1 MWLTR
6 LALKNRIAVFMAA
19 MILVLVGAR
28 SVPEIAIDLFPS
40 LAVPVLVVG
49 TLYPGASPKDVE
61 QSITVPLEKTL
72 ATVENVDH
80 IQSQSRE
87 GVSAIQVWFHWDED
101 LNAGLIQSVEK
112 VSQILNQLPPGI
124 QEPFLLKFDIS
135 NMPVINVVVSNPEM
149 DGVHL
154 YDLATNTIEPQLE
167 EIPGVSG
174 APVNG
179 GNIRQIN
186 INVNPFQMYA
196 LNISPLAV
204 VNAINKANFLL
215 PSGDIRIGTRDLNL
229 LTNTQIVHRLLKT
242 VRKIP
247 VLLRTS
253 PEGEPVPVYVEDLA
267 TVQDGTESPS
277 NIVLANGAPAVYLGV
292 HKQPGANTVRVV
304 DDVYK
309 SLPHLR
315 GLPPGTKV
323 GVSFDQSTYIRD
335 SLRSIQHELVLGSV
349 LAVGTVWI
357 FLGEIMATLIVGI
370 AIPLA
375 VLASLIFLYFTGQTL
390 NVFTFGGLAL
400 ASGRLIDDSIVELEN
415 IHRHFSLGKKDRTV
429 ALLEAARE
437 VATPIFSATLVTI
450 VVLFPVLFL
459 KGVGKQLFSPMA
471 LTISLAL
478 FASFLV
484 SRTVTPLLCL
494 RFLRSK
500 TPPGRPGSEGEDRE
514 RPLSGCRKPPRFERV
529 FLRIEEGYDDLL
541 QHVLRHKAL
550 VFSFVAA
557 VFFFSLPLS
566 HRIGTEFFPEPD
578 ESQFTVYVKTA
589 PGTRIEQ
596 TTEVARQ
603 VEQKI
608 REVIPGKDIRIILI
622 NVGLR
627 SIAGKGTNGTASVFT
642 QNTGPDT
649 GVVQVKLVTPDR
661 RKRSAITL
669 MDAARS
675 ALSGKFPGVGL
686 YFAAGGMIKRI
697 VNYGA
702 LGDVVVEL
710 SGHSLR
716 TGLSLAR
723 RLSEKMKS
731 LPGVGDVRI
740 MPQDFH
746 YPEYDVRVDR
756 IKSALLGMNI
766 RDISSTVL
774 WSFVGNEDNPSV
786 YTDPATGNE
795 YNMVVQLGQPYQES
809 FEDLENVVL
818 TNDAQ
823 KTALLREVA
832 RFHLSSGPNEIDRKY
847 MNRVITITANPVGR
861 PLGDVAAEIRGLIS
875 RTSVP
880 PGSHISLSG
889 QVAQQKKAFQSMTVA
904 AFSAVLLVYMVLAT
918 QFRSFR
924 DPFAI
929 LFSLPMCLP
938 GILWMLFL
946 SGTRFSTIAFMGII
960 MTVGIAASNGVLL
973 VDYINRLRVEN
984 GLPLEEAI
992 RRGARTRLRPVLM
1005 TSLATILGLIPMALG
1020 LDVGSSNSAPLA
1032 RTVIGGLGLATPF
1045 TLFLVPAVYEAL
1057 NKNRSAV
1064 SSSFPEC

>member
-1 MWLTR
+1 MWLTQ
-6 LALKNRIAVFMAA
+6 LALKNRIAVLMAA

-28 SVPEIAIDLFPS
+28 SVPEIPIDLFPS

-101 LNAGLIQSVEK
+101 LNTGLIESMEK

-124 QEPFLLKFDIS
+124 QDPFLLKFDIS

-167 EIPGVSG
+167 EVPGVSG

-229 LTNTQIVHRLLKT
+229 LTNTQIEHRLLKT

-247 VLLRTS
+247 VLLGTS

-267 TVQDGTESPS
+267 TVEDGSESPS

-292 HKQPGANTVRVV
+292 HKQPGANTVNVV

-323 GVSFDQSTYIRD
+323 GVSFDQSTYIRA
-335 SLRSIQHELVLGSV
+335 SIRSIQHELVLGSL

-357 FLGEIMATLIVGI
+357 FLGEITATLILGI

-375 VLASLIFLYFTGQTL
+375 VLAALIFLSFTGQTL

-415 IHRHFSLGKKDRTV
+415 IHRHFSQGKEEREV

-494 RFLRSK
+494 RFFRSK
-500 TPPGRPGSEGEDRE
+500 MPLRRPERTRE
-514 RPLSGCRKPPRFERV
+514 KQESPLEPRKHPRFDGV
-529 FLRIEEGYDDLL
+529 FSRMEEGYEGLL
-541 QHVLRHKAL
+541 RIVLCHKGIFL
-550 VFSFVAA
+550 TSVAA
-557 VFFFSLPLS
+557 IFFLSLPLS
-566 HRIGTEFFPEPD
+566 HRIGTEFFPDPD
-578 ESQFTVYVKTA
+578 ESQFTVYVKTT

-608 REVIPGKDIRIILI
+608 REAIPGKDIRIILI

-661 RKRSAITL
+661 RQRSAMTL
-669 MDAARS
+669 MNAARK
-675 ALSGKFPGVGL
+675 ALSGQFPGVGL

-697 VNYGA
+697 VNYGS

-723 RLSEKMKS
+723 MLSSKMKS

-746 YPEYDVRVDR
+746 YPEYDVQVDR

-774 WSFVGNEDNPSV
+774 WSFVGNENNPSI

-795 YNMVVQLGQPYQES
+795 YNMVVQLGQAYQKS
-809 FEDLENVVL
+809 LEDLENVVL

-823 KTALLREVA
+823 KTTLLREVA
-832 RFHLSSGPNEIDRKY
+832 RFHRSSGPNEIDRKS
-847 MNRVITITANPVGR
+847 MNRVITIMANPVGR
-861 PLGDVAAEIRGLIS
+861 PLGEISSEIRGLIS
-875 RTSVP
+875 RTPVP
-880 PGSHISLSG
+880 PGFHIFLSG

-904 AFSAVLLVYMVLAT
+904 AFLAVLLVYMVLAT

-929 LFSLPMCLP
+929 LFSLLMCLP
-938 GILWMLFL
+938 GILWMLYL

-960 MTVGIAASNGVLL
+960 MTVGISASNGVLL
-973 VDYINRLRVEN
+973 VDYINRLRVEK
-984 GLPLEEAI
+984 GLSLREAI
-992 RRGARTRLRPVLM
+992 RQGSRTRLRPVLM

-1057 NKNRSAV
+1057 NKKRSAV
-1064 SSSFPEC
+1064 SPAFPQS